1 MKTILDEIGMPA
13 EACERILE
21 THTGISSEKEEE
33 LCARLCDPQG
43 YDGAYNELKELLQ
56 TDADGFAMLQVMLR
70 AAEISRR
77 KYRERG
83 ISEKIFADTMGCF
96 SRFVREYKVCFGH
109 YGFDRGFWTGRQLSL
124 SLFRLGTLEFE
135 TNGAVHIPSDADLS
149 EAALDESFAKAREFF
164 PSVRFCCDSWL
175 LSPVLGELLP
185 PDSRINRFRERFEIQ
200 SVDENNDGYKFWVFQ
215 NSNIRAEDFPE
226 RTSLQRAV
234 KRHVLAGGKI
244 GEAFGFLKN
253 IK

>member
-1 MKTILDEIGMPA
+1 MKTLLAEIGMPA
-13 EACERILE
+13 EACEKILAAR
-21 THTGISSEKEEE
+21 TGFLPEQEAE
-33 LCARLCDPQG
+33 LCVRLCDPQG
-43 YDGAYNELKELLQ
+43 YDGAYNELKSLLKA
-56 TDADGFAMLQVMLR
+56 DEDGFAMLRIMLKS
-70 AAEISRR
+70 AEISRR

-83 ISEKIFADTMGCF
+83 ISEEVFLDTMGCF
-96 SRFVREYKVCFGH
+96 SRFVREYKECFGH

-149 EAALDESFAKAREFF
+149 EKALDESFAKAREFF

-200 SVDENNDGYKFWVFQ
+200 TVDKNNDGYKFWVFK
-215 NSNIRAEDFPE
+215 NANMRAEDFPE
-226 RTSLQRAV
+226 NTSLQRAI

-253 IK
+253 MK

>member
-1 MKTILDEIGMPA
+1 MKTLLKRIAMPEEAREKILSA
-13 EACERILE
+13 K
-21 THTGISSEKEEE
+21 TGLAPEKEDE

-43 YDGAYNELKELLQ
+43 YDAAYGELTELLKG
-56 TDADGFAMLQVMLR
+56 DKDGFAMLKIMLR
-70 AAEISRR
+70 AAEISHR

-83 ISEKIFADTMGCF
+83 ISEQVFTDTMGCF

-149 EAALDESFAKAREFF
+149 ESALDESFALARTFL
-164 PSVRFCCDSWL
+164 PTMRFCCDSWL

-200 SVDENNDGYKFWVFQ
+200 SVDAKNDGYKFWVFQ
-215 NSNIRAEDFPE
+215 NATLSPEDFPE
-226 RTSLQRAV
+226 NTSLQRAI
-234 KRHVLAGGKI
+234 KRHVLAGGDV
-244 GEAFGFLKN
+244 GTAFGFLK
-253 IK
+253 KFK